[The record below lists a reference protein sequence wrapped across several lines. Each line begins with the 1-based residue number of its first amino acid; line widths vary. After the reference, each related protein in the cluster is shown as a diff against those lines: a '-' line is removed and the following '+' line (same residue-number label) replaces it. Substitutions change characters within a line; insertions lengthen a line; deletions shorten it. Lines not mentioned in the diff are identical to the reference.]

1 MGSYRNV
8 GDDFLKEWLD
18 FREEDIASLSCKA
31 DKENLIYFD
40 ETSQNILNNVSGNNL
55 EYVKAQLEELDDNF
69 NKYMD
74 YWFEKYYRNGFCD
87 AVKLI
92 SGCLKH

>member
-1 MGSYRNV
+1 MGNCRNV
-8 GDDFLKEWLD
+8 GDDLLKEWLN
-18 FREEDIASLSCKA
+18 FREEDISSLSCKA

-40 ETSQNILNNVSGNNL
+40 EISQNILSNVSGNNL
-55 EYVKAQLEELDDNF
+55 EYIKSQLEELDNNF

-87 AVKLI
+87 AIELI
-92 SGCLKH
+92 SSCLR